1 MGVHGRKPEQDEVF
15 RIFVL
20 KHLRKAI
27 GLDLFDSNIA
37 KMGEYRRESEDL
49 MGFELIVTNGTIVS
63 IKIPFGC
70 DSDTCSECTAW
81 TLNNSPCIV

>member
-1 MGVHGRKPEQDEVF
+1 
-15 RIFVL
+15 L

-37 KMGEYRRESEDL
+37 KMGEYRRESEEF
-49 MGFELIVTNGTIVS
+49 MGFDLIVTNGIIVS
-63 IKIPFGC
+63 IKFPFGC
-70 DSDTCSECTAW
+70 DGDTRSECIAW